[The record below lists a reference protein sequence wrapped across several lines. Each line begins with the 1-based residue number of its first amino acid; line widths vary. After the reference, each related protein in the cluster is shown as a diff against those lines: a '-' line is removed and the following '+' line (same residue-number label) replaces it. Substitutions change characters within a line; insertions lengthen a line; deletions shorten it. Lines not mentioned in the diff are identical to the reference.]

1 VQGDTLVGL
10 AVVKIQSAEPGLTK
24 PRGIF
29 QDSVEHRFKVV
40 GRCADD
46 SQNFRGGRL
55 LLQRLIALAPKPRDT
70 RVLGLGQVM
79 LSRRRSRTALYI
91 LAASR
96 LGRSTACFAPFHSR
110 PRNTTS

>member
-1 VQGDTLVGL
+1 
-10 AVVKIQSAEPGLTK
+10 
-24 PRGIF
+24 
-29 QDSVEHRFKVV
+29 
-40 GRCADD
+40 
-46 SQNFRGGRL
+46 L